1 MKLRNQSVE
10 DRRTFF
16 FGDHIKIL
24 RKLWQFFLKT
34 FFLWRSHQN
43 PEKTVAF
50 FIEDLFFFCFGYH
63 IKIRTKL
70 WHFSLKN
77 FFFVF
82 GGHIRIRTKLW
93 HFPRLCWSSQNRRRV
108 ILELTPG
115 PCLTLGAHG
124 VLERY
129 GT

>member
-1 MKLRNQSVE
+1 MTLRNQSVE

-16 FGDHIKIL
+16 FFDHIKIL
-24 RKLWQFFLKT
+24 RKLWHFFLKT
-34 FFLWRSHQN
+34 FFYGDHIKILRKPWHFSL
-43 PEKTVAF
+43 KT
-50 FIEDLFFFCFGYH
+50 FFFCFGYH

-70 WHFSLKN
+70 WHFSVKN

-93 HFPRLCWSSQNRRRV
+93 QFSRLFWSSQNRRCV
-108 ILELTPG
+108 IFELTPG